1 MSLSTLL
8 EVRDLK
14 KYFPHKAGWFSREKK
29 WVHAVD
35 GISFEI
41 RTGETLGLVGE
52 SGCGKSTTA
61 RLVLRLVEPTAGTIS
76 YEGENLLNAD
86 RKRLKSLRR
95 EIQIIFQDPYASLN
109 PRMRIGA
116 ILEEPFIIHKL
127 GTYLERKGAVL
138 RLLETVGLGPDTL
151 SRYPHEF
158 SGGQRQRIGIAR
170 ALATYPKLV
179 VADEPVS
186 SLDVSIQAQMI
197 NLLKDLQEQYHLSL
211 LLIAHDLN
219 LVRYLCDRV
228 AVMYLGR
235 IVEVATTQELFSN
248 PLHPYTQALL
258 SAIPILEPSKKRT
271 RIVLEGEPPSPID
284 LPQGCRFYP
293 RCPKRIPDCQKKD
306 PVLIQVRKDHD
317 VACILEEQPWKR

>member
-14 KYFPHKAGWFSREKK
+14 KYFPYKAGWFARGKK

-109 PRMRIGA
+109 PRMRISA

-186 SLDVSIQAQMI
+186 SLDVSIQAQII

-235 IVEVATTQELFSN
+235 IVELATTQELFSN

-293 RCPKRIPDCQKKD
+293 RCLKRIPDCQKKD